1 VVVVCQGQ
9 LFSSPN
15 NFFLIASNIKMEKI
29 ITHSSFSNDT
39 VATNEKWLQM
49 SEAELLDLKVREEIE
64 DICQFR
70 SQHNHANNQVLT
82 EEHSKLPSFDG
93 TEPTS
98 TRQANADSGISNEM
112 ISVVNARAN
121 YFS

>member
-1 VVVVCQGQ
+1 
-9 LFSSPN
+9 
-15 NFFLIASNIKMEKI
+15 MEKI
-29 ITHSSFSNDT
+29 ITHSSFSNHT

-98 TRQANADSGISNEM
+98 RRQANADGGISNEM
-112 ISVVNARAN
+112 ISVNARAN